1 MTASPDPIT
10 SIRDILDLDRE
21 PTLDELI
28 DQAWLEQVLAIAQ
41 RADEIEAAM
50 HRAHAA

>member
-1 MTASPDPIT
+1 MTANPAPIT
-10 SIRDILDLDRE
+10 SITDILDLDRE

-41 RADEIEAAM
+41 RADEMEAASQ
-50 HRAHAA
+50 RQHAA